1 MTAIAS
7 HRGGALLWPE
17 NSRIAFE
24 NTARLAVQQVEFDI
38 HPSRDGRLVVIHDAT
53 LDRTTDATGPVA
65 SRDWSEL
72 AQVMLKATGGQR
84 PLLLDEVIDIFRPT
98 PILLR
103 IEIKADQHGLPYPGL
118 PGRIAAA
125 LDCAGMAARSVIT
138 SFQLDTVAE
147 AFALLRPHSAVWL
160 LAPTVLRD
168 IGGGLHHAV
177 LNAGEVAA
185 CREADIGIGGWA
197 CNAIAAMS
205 AMFALGVDVFTTD
218 RPDLAIALRADHL
231 SRKEGK
237 PDE

>member
-1 MTAIAS
+1 MIRRPPRS
-7 HRGGALLWPE
+7 
-17 NSRIAFE
+17 
-24 NTARLAVQQVEFDI
+24 
-38 HPSRDGRLVVIHDAT
+38 T
-53 LDRTTDATGPVA
+53 LFPYTTLFRSGPVA

-168 IGGGLHHAV
+168 IGGV
-177 LNAGEVAA
+177 PT
-185 CREADIGIGGWA
+185 
-197 CNAIAAMS
+197 S
-205 AMFALGVDVFTTD
+205 T
-218 RPDLAIALRADHL
+218 HL
-231 SRKEGK
+231 SPTRHAPVLGM
-237 PDE
+237 